1 MSARTTLLAMIAASI
16 LAFSSSAL
24 GAESGPPSDR
34 DARSAS
40 VWQPRTKSVAVF
52 KNGLGFFVRQAAVT
66 PHQGWCLAK
75 EIPPAKFGTL
85 AIYAARQDEFVDV
98 VGSGPGEIVEFD
110 GVDVG
115 KSLETVH
122 KRLEAALLLNVEFT
136 YRHHG
141 AERTAAGKLVS
152 LGPDFAVLEG
162 EGSSFAVPVKG
173 ILKMQVFDLPLRIHV
188 ARDGGEDRAAGP
200 TEIGMAYLRE
210 GITWIPEYSLVVH
223 DDQTAELTLRGTLV
237 NEAEDLVH
245 CDVNFVV
252 GVPHFTHTGYL
263 APLAVRQA
271 LRTLGAAVAPPGLQS
286 QISNRAAIASN
297 SSTANPFNRDRRG
310 APGRRTCGP
319 HRRRPGRHPGQ
330 SAPARNGR
338 RQRLHRVHQERPHRA
353 ARRTG
358 HRHVARQADQLLSHL
373 SLVAARGNPALPR
386 VAERHRQR
394 VDDRALLG
402 IEQRSAAGRRLVAL
416 HAARRRCEIPLTT
429 SVNVAHARQEEET
442 DRKFKVLLPAKDVSL
457 DLVTLGG
464 VLKLE
469 NFEQRE
475 VDVVITNPVPGRPI
489 SASDGGVTRVDPTRL
504 KLVERSGSIRWT
516 LKIPPGESKMLK
528 YQYERYVPSN

>member
-1 MSARTTLLAMIAASI
+1 M
-16 LAFSSSAL
+16 
-24 GAESGPPSDR
+24 
-34 DARSAS
+34 
-40 VWQPRTKSVAVF
+40 AVF

-210 GITWIPEYSLVVH
+210 GITWIPEYSLVVN

-297 SSTANPFNRDRRG
+297 SSTANPFNRDRRAG
-310 APGRRTCGP
+310 PPAAEPAAPTDAGLAATLGNLPQLETAGGSDYTVYTKKDLTVRRGERAIVTLLVKRINYSHIYRWSPPEEIQHFLVLQNDTDSAWTTGP
-319 HRRRPGRHPGQ
+319 CLAL
-330 SAPARNGR
+330 SN
-338 RQRLHRVHQERPHRA
+338 
-353 ARRTG
+353 
-358 HRHVARQADQLLSHL
+358 DQPLGEDLLRYTP
-373 SLVAARGNPALPR
+373 RG
-386 VAERHRQR
+386 
-394 VDDRALLG
+394 G
-402 IEQRSAAGRRLVAL
+402 
-416 HAARRRCEIPLTT
+416 RCEIPLTT